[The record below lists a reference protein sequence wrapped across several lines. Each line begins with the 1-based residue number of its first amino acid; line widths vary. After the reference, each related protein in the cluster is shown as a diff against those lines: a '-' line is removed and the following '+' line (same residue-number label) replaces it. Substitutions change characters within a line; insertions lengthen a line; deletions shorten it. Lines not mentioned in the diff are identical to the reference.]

1 MPSVPLHLVVDHHAF
16 SSHYVWYSHCHLLR
30 RQSLETHVDEPV
42 MAFPGDIQR
51 LEANDFL
58 CVVATK
64 NNMFSFTLWASTSPD
79 YVAERV
85 RRWILTPNRLVYET
99 VDGIYEWDFTNTYRL
114 ASGTLIGASDT
125 RILRENDNGARVW
138 ENGVSAS
145 AIRHLWPDDSLNEP
159 RRRVPLFWI
168 KPNRLYGARTTRR
181 LERLMS
187 EANATQLNNHA

>member
-99 VDGIYEWDFTNTYRL
+99 VDGIYEWDFTNTCRL

-125 RILRENDNGARVW
+125 RILRESGKT
-138 ENGVSAS
+138 AS
-145 AIRHLWPDDSLNEP
+145 RHRPYATSGPTTASTSRGGEC
-159 RRRVPLFWI
+159 RSFGSSRTGCMGRGRRVAWNDL
-168 KPNRLYGARTTRR
+168 
-181 LERLMS
+181 
-187 EANATQLNNHA
+187 